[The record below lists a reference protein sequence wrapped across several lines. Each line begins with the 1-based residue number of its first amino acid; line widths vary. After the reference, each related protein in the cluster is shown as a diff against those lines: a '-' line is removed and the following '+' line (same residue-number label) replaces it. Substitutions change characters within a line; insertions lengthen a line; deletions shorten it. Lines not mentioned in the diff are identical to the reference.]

1 MSPKGRTVSV
11 YNESKGTV
19 LALRVRVA
27 DFVLGRLIGLLGKR
41 SLQPETGV
49 WILPA
54 NSIHTFGMMFRFDA
68 VMIDRNHRVVGLRER
83 IRPFWATWPNF
94 RAHSVL
100 ELPAFTIQKSRT
112 EKGDQ
117 LRIDRNGD

>member
-1 MSPKGRTVSV
+1 
-11 YNESKGTV
+11 
-19 LALRVRVA
+19 
-27 DFVLGRLIGLLGKR
+27 
-41 SLQPETGV
+41 
-49 WILPA
+49 
-54 NSIHTFGMMFRFDA
+54 MMFRFDA

-117 LRIDRNGD
+117 LRIEKN